1 MDALTQNWLV
11 RKPGVSTTRG
21 LVASQNGVA
30 ATIGAEILAAGGTAV
45 DAVVATA
52 FALSVREPWNS
63 GLGGI
68 GFMVVH
74 PAGGTRAE
82 VVDFG
87 PVAPMGLDPALFPL
101 TEETR
106 TELFTWAQV
115 LDDRNM
121 HGPLSFMIPSAVRG
135 YARAVE
141 RFGRLPW
148 RELVAPAVALAK
160 QGLPADWYVTLKV
173 ANAAADLRLYDES
186 RRIYLPDGLPPT
198 APANGDPPHLI
209 QGRLAD
215 TLARLAEEGPDD
227 LYTGDIAAAIVADT
241 QAAGGVIAAEDL
253 AGCRPRIVPS
263 LDIPY
268 RGYTFQ
274 AARGLSAAP
283 TLADVLDRLE
293 RKSFAKRPDAAYF
306 EAVTEALQQA
316 YSSRLEGL
324 GDTEPP
330 AESCTTHI
338 TAVDR
343 EGGIAA
349 LTTTLL
355 SSFGSRYVLPS
366 TGILMNNGVMW
377 FDPRPGQPNS
387 IGPGKRALTN
397 MCPLIVARDG
407 RPRFGAGASGG
418 RRILAAVLQMASFVA
433 DFGMSAE
440 EAAHHPRV
448 DVSGSDGVA
457 IDRRLP
463 HAVIDRLSDV
473 VRGAKV
479 VEHTVWPQQFACPNL
494 VLRGDD
500 GTNHGISDA
509 MSPWSAAIAEPEKRG

>member
-1 MDALTQNWLV
+1 MDALTQNWIV
-11 RKPGVSTTRG
+11 RKPPVASQRG
-21 LVASQNGVA
+21 IVASQNGVA
-30 ATIGAEILAAGGTAV
+30 AKVGAEILSAGGSAV

-87 PVAPMGLDPALFPL
+87 PIAPAGLDPALFPL
-101 TEETR
+101 TDETR
-106 TELFTWAQV
+106 TELFTWASV
-115 LDDRNM
+115 VDDRNI

-148 RELVAPAVALAK
+148 RDLVAPAIALAK
-160 QGLPADWYVTLKV
+160 EGLPVDWFVTLKV
-173 ANAAADLRLYDES
+173 ANVAIDLRRYDES
-186 RRIYLPDGLPPT
+186 RRIYLPDDLPPV
-198 APANGDPPHLI
+198 APANGAPPRLL
-209 QGRLAD
+209 QGGLAD
-215 TLARLAEEGPDD
+215 TLARLAEEGPED

-241 QAAGGVIAAEDL
+241 KAAGGVLSAEDL
-253 AGCRPRIVPS
+253 ANCRPRIVPT

-268 RGYTFQ
+268 RNFTFQ

-283 TLADVLDRLE
+283 TLANVLDRLAG
-293 RKSFAKRPDAAYF
+293 KSFAKRPDAAYF
-306 EAVTEALQQA
+306 EAVVEALQQA
-316 YSSRLEGL
+316 YVARLEEL

-355 SSFGSRYVLPS
+355 SSFGSRYVLPQ

-377 FDPRPGQPNS
+377 FDPTPGQPNS

-397 MCPLIVARDG
+397 MCPLVVARDG
-407 RPRFGAGASGG
+407 RPRFGVGASGG
-418 RRILAAVLQMASFVA
+418 RRILASVLQMASFVV
-433 DFGMSAE
+433 DFGMSPE
-440 EAAHHPRV
+440 EAAHHPRI
-448 DVSGSDGVA
+448 DVSGADGLA

-463 HAVIDRLSDV
+463 DAVIDRLCDV
-473 VRGAKV
+473 RRGAQI
-479 VEHTVWPQQFACPNL
+479 VEHTVWPQQFSCPNL

-500 GTNHGISDA
+500 GVNHGISDV
-509 MSPWSAAIAEPEKRG
+509 MSPWSAAVAEPENK